1 MNLKNNLKKP
11 KYFIP
16 DPWTKTKSDGS
27 LTSRIMHECLSYF
40 VNNNANKSISY
51 FKILTFFLIF
61 LKFFRIKNFFKYAK
75 YFINSFKYKY
85 RRAFFRFI
93 LK

>member
-51 FKILTFFLIF
+51 FKILTFFF
-61 LKFFRIKNFFKYAK
+61 DFFKI
-75 YFINSFKYKY
+75 F
-85 RRAFFRFI
+85 
-93 LK
+93 